1 MWNNSTIFVNVGIS
15 VIEND
20 ISTVQIMHKHVL
32 ILNKSLNIYTK
43 RFFLLIT
50 TLWKLKNNYLK
61 IIHMHN

>member
-32 ILNKSLNIYTK
+32 ILNKSLNIYAK

>member
-43 RFFLLIT
+43 RFFFI
-50 TLWKLKNNYLK
+50 NYNLME
-61 IIHMHN
+61 IEE

>member
-15 VIEND
+15 VIIND
-20 ISTVQIMHKHVL
+20 ISSVQIMHTHVL
-32 ILNKSLNIYTK
+32 ILNKSLNIYAK